1 MHIFHILF
9 CFQDPESCG
18 RAALTVVAE
27 IQRGLKRW
35 LSQVRIFKGGFPLL
49 RNFYVSTHVNFMR
62 VNKIKAMYG
71 RSRVNVKVEPRST
84 FTLTCG
90 VSYIAYISFTQVIFM
105 CVRTEKLRHSGNQ
118 P

>member
-84 FTLTCG
+84 LTLTRG

>member
-1 MHIFHILF
+1 M
-9 CFQDPESCG
+9 
-18 RAALTVVAE
+18 
-27 IQRGLKRW
+27 
-35 LSQVRIFKGGFPLL
+35 RI
-49 RNFYVSTHVNFMR
+49 
-62 VNKIKAMYG
+62 NKIKAMYG

-84 FTLTCG
+84 FTLTRG

>member
-84 FTLTCG
+84 FTLTRG
-90 VSYIAYISFTQVIFM
+90 VSYIAYISFTQVIFT

>member
-1 MHIFHILF
+1 MHIFQILF

-49 RNFYVSTHVNFMR
+49 RNFYVSTHVNFTR

-71 RSRVNVKVEPRST
+71 RSRVNVKVEPRSI
-84 FTLTCG
+84 FTLTRG
-90 VSYIAYISFTQVIFM
+90 VSYIAYIQFTHVIFM

>member
-62 VNKIKAMYG
+62 INKIKAMYG

-84 FTLTCG
+84 FTLTRG

>member
-49 RNFYVSTHVNFMR
+49 HNFYVSTHVNFMR

-84 FTLTCG
+84 LTLTRG

>member
-1 MHIFHILF
+1 MYICQILF

-71 RSRVNVKVEPRST
+71 RSRANVKVEPRST
-84 FTLTCG
+84 FTLTRG

>member
-62 VNKIKAMYG
+62 VNKIKAMNG

-84 FTLTCG
+84 FTLTRG

>member
-49 RNFYVSTHVNFMR
+49 RNLYVSTHVNFMR

-84 FTLTCG
+84 FTLTRG

>member
-1 MHIFHILF
+1 MYICQILF

-49 RNFYVSTHVNFMR
+49 RNFYVSTHVNFMG

-71 RSRVNVKVEPRST
+71 LS
-84 FTLTCG
+84 L
-90 VSYIAYISFTQVIFM
+90 IHI
-105 CVRTEKLRHSGNQ
+105 
-118 P
+118 

>member
-1 MHIFHILF
+1 MYICQILF

-35 LSQVRIFKGGFPLL
+35 LSQVKIFKGGFPLL
-49 RNFYVSTHVNFMR
+49 RNFYVSTHVNFTR
-62 VNKIKAMYG
+62 VNKIEAMYG

-84 FTLTCG
+84 FTLSRG
-90 VSYIAYISFTQVIFM
+90 VSYIAYISFTHVIFM